1 MHLGGSAP
9 LFSVIQI
16 PNTGTLWQ
24 DIEDFLPNIESGQYR
39 IWRKKSFTTC
49 GREVLYGVFC
59 QQELCFLLRQS
70 LLIPNED
77 AGAYPCLRIIP
88 KLFD

>member
-24 DIEDFLPNIESGQYR
+24 DIEDFLPNIESPPY
-39 IWRKKSFTTC
+39 WSVSNLEE
-49 GREVLYGVFC
+49 EVIYNLWEGGT
-59 QQELCFLLRQS
+59 LWS
-70 LLIPNED
+70 LLST
-77 AGAYPCLRIIP
+77 GALFPP
-88 KLFD
+88 KTEHSNS